1 LVDYSD
7 EALTQAGVDVGAIE
21 NEWSK
26 IKDLI

>member
-7 EALTQAGVDVGAIE
+7 EALTQAVDVGAIE